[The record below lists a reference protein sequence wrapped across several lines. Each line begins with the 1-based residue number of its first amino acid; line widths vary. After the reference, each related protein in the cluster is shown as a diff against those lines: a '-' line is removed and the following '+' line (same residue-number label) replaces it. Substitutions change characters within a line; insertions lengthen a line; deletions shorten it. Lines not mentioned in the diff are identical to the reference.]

1 MQELKSF
8 EDLNEK
14 SIEIILNFKPQ
25 EKYDKESIKEIQ
37 KLKEN
42 IKKAIFLLPDQEKKV
57 LELRYFQNLLAGEI
71 AQKLGKGKEEI
82 TKILLNGINIVKEKI
97 KSDELVTPKVEK
109 IIELKQA
116 KPQIQEKP
124 PVSINVS
131 TKKRKSIL
139 PGLIGIVVFIA
150 FSLTTFY
157 FVQKMSIVDKIKNI
171 SQPGDKKDI
180 STANSKNIKIA
191 GSTSLLALSRR
202 WENTFSVEY
211 PKYYISITSSDS
223 DKGIRDLIKGEIDIA
238 SSSRPISFLDQQKA
252 SQKSKELLEHR
263 VAIDALVIIVNKKNP
278 IEEINMD
285 DLEGIF
291 SGKIKN
297 WQSLGGL
304 VQPVISVIR
313 ERGSGTNNFVIHRIL
328 RGDNF
333 SSTAIRKKSNQEIFE
348 FISAQEG
355 AIGFVNSTNYN
366 WDNKNVKYLLVK
378 NYPTSVSVSPF
389 VGKKLNEYAMKY
401 GDYPLAH
408 YLYLIT
414 LVDMPKNV
422 QEFIDWV
429 LTSKGQ
435 KVVEYSGLV
444 PVISNSG

>member
-71 AQKLGKGKEEI
+71 AQKLGKEKEEI

-116 KPQIQEKP
+116 KPRIQEKP

-131 TKKRKSIL
+131 TKERKSIL
-139 PGLIGIVVFIA
+139 PGLIGIVVFVA

-157 FVQKMSIVDKIKNI
+157 FVQKASIGDKVKNI
-171 SQPGDKKDI
+171 PVS
-180 STANSKNIKIA
+180 SSKNIKIA

-297 WQSLGGL
+297 WLSLGAL

-313 ERGSGTNNFVIHRIL
+313 ERGSGTNDFVIHRIL

-348 FISAQEG
+348 FISTQEG

-366 WDNKNVKYLLVK
+366 WDNKNIKYLLVK

-429 LTSKGQ
+429 LTTKGQ

-444 PVISNSG
+444 PVISDSG